1 MTNNLVKVAIIE
13 DQRPIRDG
21 LSWLIDSTEGFAC
34 TGSFPSVETALAR
47 IKDHLPDI
55 VLTDIGLPGKSGI
68 EGVRELKQLYPS
80 MQFLMLSV
88 YDDDERV
95 FEALCA
101 GACGYLLKKT
111 PPARLLES
119 LREVAEGGA
128 PMSPEVASRVIKV
141 FRKFHPPKQADY
153 RLTPQEQ
160 EILKLIVQG
169 HYYKTAAHKL
179 GITTHTVSFHLR
191 KIYDKL
197 QVHTKSE
204 AVAKAISEHLI

>member
-13 DQRPIRDG
+13 DQRPIREG

-34 TGSFPSVETALAR
+34 TGSFASVEAALSR
-47 IKDHLPDI
+47 IKDNLPDI

-68 EGVRELKQLYPS
+68 QGVRELKELYPS

-119 LREVAEGGA
+119 LRDVAEGGA
-128 PMSPEVASRVIKV
+128 PMSPEVAARVVRV
-141 FRKFHPPKQADY
+141 FRDFRPPQQAHY

-191 KIYDKL
+191 KIYEKL

-204 AVAKAISEHLI
+204 AVAKALSEHLI